1 MSQITIK
8 QEPTNT
14 LSFDV
19 LFRTQK
25 KKKWLTVAHIVA
37 ACTVIL
43 LALSCLFQYSAS
55 THMHSQHFTNHIIRI
70 IIAMITAIAFSRVPQ
85 KWLKHQSI
93 LYYLVGIILL
103 ILVSVKGL
111 TIKGA
116 TRWLAIGPLRIEPS
130 EFIKIVCPLYLAH
143 CLSYF
148 RLPLSLT
155 HFFLCANIVLL
166 PFFLIAKQPDLGTG
180 LIVLS
185 IGLIQ
190 IFMSGLSYRSIG
202 FLLLIFMCSMP
213 LLWNLL
219 HTYQQ
224 NRILTLFNPSSDPLG
239 AGYHIMQSKI
249 AIGSGGIWGKGL
261 FESTQVFYH
270 FLPEFHT
277 DFIFALISE
286 ETGLFGAS
294 VILLLLCT
302 LSMCILLMALHS
314 KTTFAKL
321 MLSAIGFYFFICSC
335 INTAMVC
342 GMIPVV
348 GVPLPFLSYG
358 GSNLLVCG
366 VALGLVWNF
375 YRTQYD

>member
-1 MSQITIK
+1 MSQKAIK
-8 QEPTNT
+8 KDPSDT

-19 LFRTQK
+19 LFRTKNQK
-25 KKKWLTVAHIVA
+25 KRFSPFHLVAF
-37 ACTVIL
+37 CTL
-43 LALSCLFQYSAS
+43 MLMMLSCLFQYSAS
-55 THMHSQHFTNHIIRI
+55 SHLHSQHFTNHLMRI
-70 IIAMITAIAFSRVPQ
+70 FAFIITAVFFSRVPK
-85 KWLKHQSI
+85 KWLKHHSVI
-93 LYYLVGIILL
+93 YYLGGIVLL
-103 ILVSVKGL
+103 VLVHFKGL

-116 TRWLAIGPLRIEPS
+116 TRWLAVGPIRIEPS
-130 EFIKIVCPLYLAH
+130 ELIKIVCPLYLAY

-166 PFFLIAKQPDLGTG
+166 PFLLIAKQPDLGTA

-202 FLLLIFMCSMP
+202 VLLFSFILSLP
-213 LLWNLL
+213 LLWNML

-224 NRILTLFNPSSDPLG
+224 HRILTLLNPSTDLMG

-249 AIGSGGIWGKGL
+249 AIGSGGFWGKGL
-261 FESTQVFYH
+261 FASTQVSYH

-286 ETGLFGAS
+286 ETGLVGAS
-294 VILLLLCT
+294 MTLILLCT
-302 LSMCILLMALHS
+302 LSVSILLMALTAQS
-314 KTTFAKL
+314 IFEKL
-321 MLSAIGFYFFICSC
+321 MLSAIGFYFFICGC

-342 GMIPVV
+342 GILPVV

-358 GSNLLVCG
+358 GSNLMVCG

-375 YRTQYD
+375 YRVKYD